1 MPQSPEVAGSIYDLG
16 YRHYEG
22 ARLGRRHAVGAVY
35 FQSLRAAFGL
45 GRRPAAK
52 IVPIALTLLATLPAV
67 TQLGIAAASTREIDV
82 IKLEDYYVY
91 IQILLALFGAAV
103 APELVGRDQRNR
115 TLSLYFSR
123 ALERSDYALAKLAA
137 LTTAMLM
144 LTLGPETILFVG
156 NTFTGDDAFGYLR
169 DNWTQV
175 PSIVGSALFVSAVM
189 SSVAMAIASQT
200 PRRAYATGGVIAFF
214 VISSVVGDVVASTAG
229 RYGILISPFDVLRGA
244 TLWIF
249 NAAPNADESIGRY
262 DLPGALYAAVL
273 AGAAA
278 VSTAILLRRFA
289 RLAA

>member
-1 MPQSPEVAGSIYDLG
+1 MSQSPEAAGSIYDLG

-22 ARLGRRHAVGAVY
+22 ARLGRRHAVTAVY

-67 TQLGIAAASTREIDV
+67 VQLGIAAASTGEV
-82 IKLEDYYVY
+82 EVLKLEDYYVY
-91 IQILLALFGAAV
+91 IQILLALFGAAI

-144 LTLGPETILFVG
+144 LTLGPEMILFVG
-156 NTFTGDDAFGYLR
+156 NTFTGDDALAYVQ
-169 DNWTQV
+169 DNWGQV
-175 PSIVGSALFVSAVM
+175 PGIVASALFVSAVM
-189 SSVAMAIASQT
+189 SSVGMAIAAQT

-214 VISSVVGDVVASTAG
+214 VVSSLVGDVVASTAG
-229 RYGILISPFDVLRGA
+229 RYGILISPFDSLRGA

-249 NAAPNADESIGRY
+249 NAAPNQDESLAHY
-262 DLPGALYAAVL
+262 DLPGALYVAVL
-273 AGAAA
+273 AGMAA
-278 VSTAILLRRFA
+278 VATTILLRRFA